1 MDGPTVGR
9 GAAGRLGSR
18 LASRRLIRTIAVAL
32 ASARR
37 FTPSPG
43 GSMAEV
49 HGAGAAT
56 APEGESTLRAW
67 VLGLA
72 LSVILGAAN
81 VYLGLKVGMTVS
93 AAIPA
98 AVLAMLILRR
108 ILRNGTVLEANM
120 VQTAASAG
128 ESLAAGIIFTVP
140 ALVLI
145 GFWREFDYWTTALI
159 ATAGGWLGVLFMI
172 PMRRV
177 FIEESPELPYPEGV
191 ACASV
196 LRAGMDESGPDAA
209 RAVVEGGLLGGIVKL
224 AVGQLGLASGVL
236 EHAGLVAGRPLFIGA
251 EVSPAL
257 VAVGVIVRFEV
268 AVQIFLGGAL
278 GWWIALPAM
287 AELAPFLAP
296 DSAALHQAL
305 DLSLATA
312 PAERAWTLWSQG
324 VRYVG
329 VGAMAV
335 GGIAA
340 LVRVRAGLARA
351 VRELRLGW
359 TTRAEPG
366 GVRIDLSSGWIL
378 SLSAVAIATTAGL
391 YLHFTGAV
399 GIALLATGL
408 MVVACFFFVG
418 VASYIVGLVGNSNSP
433 VSGMT
438 ITAVL
443 ATGAVL
449 FLAGYTGM
457 QGMVATLGVAAIV
470 CCAACTAGDVCND
483 LKTGSLVG
491 ATPWRQQQIQLAG
504 VAVAALV
511 MAPVLQLLDDAYGI
525 GSRELAAPQ
534 ASLFASLARGF
545 FGDESLPWGLVALGA
560 GAGAVV
566 LGLDAALARR
576 GSTTRLHLMPIA
588 VGMYLPLGL
597 SVPIAAGGMIE
608 AWARRARPAADVGAD
623 GGVLF
628 ASGAVAGEALVG
640 VALAL
645 LVALGVERLDWGG
658 QWQISGGVI
667 AGLAVLYAFWR
678 AVRPSRPA

>member
-1 MDGPTVGR
+1 MATVREGE
-9 GAAGRLGSR
+9 
-18 LASRRLIRTIAVAL
+18 AL
-32 ASARR
+32 
-37 FTPSPG
+37 PG
-43 GSMAEV
+43 GE
-49 HGAGAAT
+49 T
-56 APEGESTLRAW
+56 TLRAW
-67 VLGLA
+67 LLGLL
-72 LSVILGAAN
+72 LSAILGAAN

-98 AVLAMLILRR
+98 SVIAMLVLRR
-108 ILRNGTVLEANM
+108 VLRDGTILEANM

-140 ALVLI
+140 AIVLI
-145 GFWREFDYWTTALI
+145 GFWTEFDYWTTTLI
-159 ATAGGWLGVLFMI
+159 AVAGGWLGVLFMI

-191 ACASV
+191 ACALV
-196 LRAGMDESGPDAA
+196 LRAGMDESDAGSA

-224 AVGQLGLASGVL
+224 LVGQLGLAKGVL
-236 EHAGLVAGRPLFIGA
+236 EGAVLVGGRPIFVGA
-251 EVSPAL
+251 EISPAL
-257 VAVGVIVRFEV
+257 VAVGAIVGLEV
-268 AVQIFLGGAL
+268 AVQIFFGGAL
-278 GWWIALPAM
+278 GWWAVLPFM
-287 AELAPFLAP
+287 SDLAPLLAP
-296 DSAALHQAL
+296 GSAALRDAL
-305 DLSLATA
+305 DASSTAA
-312 PAERAWTLWSQG
+312 PAERAYALWSQG

-335 GGIAA
+335 GGVAA
-340 LVRVRAGLARA
+340 LVHVRAGLARA
-351 VRELRLGW
+351 VRELREGW
-359 TTRAEPG
+359 SSQASESSARA
-366 GVRIDLSSGWIL
+366 DLSSGVLLLLAAL
-378 SLSAVAIATTAGL
+378 SIAAMGFV
-391 YLHFTGAV
+391 YLRFTGAI

-443 ATGAVL
+443 LTGAIL
-449 FLAGYTGM
+449 YLAGFTGM
-457 QGMVATLGVAAIV
+457 QGMVATLGVAAVV
-470 CCAACTAGDVCND
+470 CCAACTAGDICND

-560 GAGAVV
+560 GIGGGVLAV
-566 LGLDAALARR
+566 DAWIARR
-576 GSTTRLHLMPIA
+576 GGRLRLHLMPIA

-597 SVPIAAGGMIE
+597 SIPILAGGVIE
-608 AWARRARPAADVGAD
+608 FLARRGRGRGEGR
-623 GGVLF
+623 GGQNVVLF
-628 ASGAVAGEALVG
+628 ASGVVAGEALVG
-640 VALAL
+640 VGLAL
-645 LVALGVERLDWGG
+645 LVVLGVERLGWGG
-658 QWQISGGVI
+658 SWQTVGAGIS
-667 AGLAVLYAFWR
+667 AFAVVYAFWR
-678 AVRPSRPA
+678 AANPRESA

>member
-1 MDGPTVGR
+1 MPNEKMPAMT
-9 GAAGRLGSR
+9 A
-18 LASRRLIRTIAVAL
+18 
-32 ASARR
+32 
-37 FTPSPG
+37 TPIE
-43 GSMAEV
+43 ATN
-49 HGAGAAT
+49 AT
-56 APEGESTLRAW
+56 AQGGESTLRAW
-67 VLGLA
+67 ILGLS
-72 LSVILGAAN
+72 LSAILGAAN
-81 VYLGLKVGMTVS
+81 IYLGLKVGMTVS
-93 AAIPA
+93 ASIPA

-108 ILRNGTVLEANM
+108 ILRGGSVLEANM

-128 ESLAAGIIFTVP
+128 ESLAAGVLFTVP

-159 ATAGGWLGVLFMI
+159 AIAGGWLGVLFMI

-177 FIEESPELPYPEGV
+177 FIEESPELPFPEGV

-196 LRAGMDESGPDAA
+196 LRAGMESGPGAA
-209 RAVVEGGLLGGIVKL
+209 RAVVEGGILGGVVKL
-224 AVGQLGLASGVL
+224 AVGQLGLAVGVL

-278 GWWIALPAM
+278 GWWVVLPAM
-287 AELAPFLAP
+287 AELAPILAP
-296 DSAALHQAL
+296 GSAALEQAL
-305 DLSLATA
+305 DVSAGAA

-351 VRELRLGW
+351 VRELRQGW
-359 TTRAEPG
+359 TARGVPG
-366 GVRIDLSSGWIL
+366 AVRTDLPSGWIL
-378 SLSAVAIATTAGL
+378 FLTALAIGSTALL
-391 YLHFTGAV
+391 YLRFTGAV
-399 GIALLATGL
+399 GIALVATAL

-449 FLAGYTGM
+449 YLAGYTGM
-457 QGMVATLGVAAIV
+457 QGMVATLGVAAVV
-470 CCAACTAGDVCND
+470 CCAACTAGDICND

-491 ATPWRQQQIQLAG
+491 ATPWRQQQIQLVG
-504 VAVAALV
+504 VVVAALV
-511 MAPVLQLLDDAYGI
+511 MAPVLQLLDNAYGI

-545 FGDESLPWGLVALGA
+545 FGDESLPWGLVGLGA
-560 GAGAVV
+560 GIGAVV
-566 LGLDAALARR
+566 LMLDARLVRR
-576 GSTTRLHLMPIA
+576 GSPTRLHLMPIA

-597 SVPIAAGGMIE
+597 SVPILAGGLIE
-608 AWARRARPAADVGAD
+608 VLARRTRATQAQAAE

-645 LVALGVERLDWGG
+645 LIALGVGRLDWGG
-658 QWQISGGVI
+658 QWQVVGGIV
-667 AGLAVLYAFWR
+667 ATLAVLYAFWR
-678 AVRPSRPA
+678 AVRASHPA

>member
-1 MDGPTVGR
+1 MANEDGVG
-9 GAAGRLGSR
+9 
-18 LASRRLIRTIAVAL
+18 AS
-32 ASARR
+32 
-37 FTPSPG
+37 
-43 GSMAEV
+43 E
-49 HGAGAAT
+49 T
-56 APEGESTLRAW
+56 APGAEATLRVW
-67 VLGLA
+67 ILGLA
-72 LSVILGAAN
+72 LAAILGAAN

-93 AAIPA
+93 ASIPA

-108 ILRNGTVLEANM
+108 VLRGGSVLEANL

-128 ESLAAGIIFTVP
+128 ESLAAGVLFTVP

-159 ATAGGWLGVLFMI
+159 AIAGGWLGVLFMI

-177 FIEESPELPYPEGV
+177 FIEESPELPFPEGV

-196 LRAGMDESGPDAA
+196 LRAGMEETGPGAA
-209 RAVVEGGLLGGIVKL
+209 RSVVEGGILGGIVKL
-224 AVGQLGLASGVL
+224 VVGQLGLAAGVL
-236 EHAGLVAGRPLFIGA
+236 EHASLVAGRPIFLGA

-278 GWWIALPAM
+278 GWWVALPAM
-287 AELAPFLAP
+287 GELAPLLAP
-296 DSAALHQAL
+296 GSAALQQAL
-305 DLSLATA
+305 DATSTA
-312 PAERAWTLWSQG
+312 VPAERAWALWSQG

-351 VRELRLGW
+351 VGELRLGW
-359 TTRAEPG
+359 SAQAGAAAGRA
-366 GVRIDLSSGWIL
+366 DLSSGWIL
-378 SLSAVAIATTAGL
+378 FLSAMAIGATALL
-391 YLHFTGAV
+391 YLRFTGAI
-399 GIALLATGL
+399 GMALLATGL
-408 MVVACFFFVG
+408 MVVASFFFVG

-457 QGMVATLGVAAIV
+457 DGMVATLGVAAVV

-491 ATPWRQQQIQLAG
+491 ATPWRQQQIQLVG
-504 VAVAALV
+504 VVVAALV

-545 FGDESLPWGLVALGA
+545 FGDESLPWGLVGLGA
-560 GAGAVV
+560 AIGGGV
-566 LGLDAALARR
+566 LALDAWLVRR
-576 GSTTRLHLMPIA
+576 GRPTRLHLMPIA
-588 VGMYLPLGL
+588 VGIYLPLGL
-597 SVPIAAGGMIE
+597 SVPILAGGLIE
-608 AWARRARPAADVGAD
+608 WWSRRGRVGAAPGAD
-623 GGVLF
+623 NGVLF

-645 LVALGVERLDWGG
+645 LVALGVGRLEWGG
-658 QWQISGGVI
+658 AWQASGGVLT
-667 AGLAVLYAFWR
+667 ALAVLHAFAR
-678 AVRPSRPA
+678 ATRSAGRA

>member
-1 MDGPTVGR
+1 MAQAR
-9 GAAGRLGSR
+9 GAEAAAVPSGS
-18 LASRRLIRTIAVAL
+18 
-32 ASARR
+32 
-37 FTPSPG
+37 
-43 GSMAEV
+43 
-49 HGAGAAT
+49 
-56 APEGESTLRAW
+56 ESTLRAW
-67 VLGLA
+67 LLGLS

-93 AAIPA
+93 ASIPA
-98 AVLAMLILRR
+98 AVIAMLILRR
-108 ILRNGTVLEANM
+108 VLRGGSVLEANM

-196 LRAGMDESGPDAA
+196 LRAGMAESGPGAA

-224 AVGQLGLASGVL
+224 AVGQLGLAVGVL
-236 EHAGLVAGRPLFIGA
+236 EHAGLVLGRPFFIGA

-268 AVQIFLGGAL
+268 AVQIFVGGAL
-278 GWWIALPAM
+278 GWWVVLPAM
-287 AELAPFLAP
+287 AELAPVLAP
-296 DSAALHQAL
+296 GSAALAQAL
-305 DLSLATA
+305 DGASGIA
-312 PAERAWTLWSQG
+312 PAERAFSLWSQG

-329 VGAMAV
+329 VGAMAI

-351 VRELRLGW
+351 VRELRVGW
-359 TTRAEPG
+359 TARNAGDAVRVDLPG
-366 GVRIDLSSGWIL
+366 GWIL
-378 SLSAVAIATTAGL
+378 VLTALAVAATGAL
-391 YLHFTGAV
+391 YLRFTGTV
-399 GIALLATGL
+399 GIALLATAL

-470 CCAACTAGDVCND
+470 CCAACTAGDTCND

-491 ATPWRQQQIQLAG
+491 ATPWRQQQIQLVG

-545 FGDESLPWGLVALGA
+545 FGDESLPWGLVGLGA
-560 GAGAVV
+560 GIGAVV
-566 LGLDAALARR
+566 LLLDAALRER
-576 GSTTRLHLMPIA
+576 GSSTRLHLMPIA

-597 SVPIAAGGMIE
+597 SVPILVGGAIE
-608 AWARRARPAADVGAD
+608 VWTRRARAPATDPGAE
-623 GGVLF
+623 GGILF

-640 VALAL
+640 VAIAL
-645 LVALGVERLDWGG
+645 LVALGVGRLEWAG
-658 QWQISGGVI
+658 QWQVSGGVV
-667 AGLAVLYAFWR
+667 LALAILYAFWR
-678 AVRPSRPA
+678 AVRDSRPA

>member
-1 MDGPTVGR
+1 MHDTRGMGP
-9 GAAGRLGSR
+9 AASGPSLGWRSGWR
-18 LASRRLIRTIAVAL
+18 SGWTA
-32 ASARR
+32 
-37 FTPSPG
+37 
-43 GSMAEV
+43 GSS
-49 HGAGAAT
+49 
-56 APEGESTLRAW
+56 GESTLRAW
-67 VLGLA
+67 LLGLSLA
-72 LSVILGAAN
+72 AVLGAAN

-93 AAIPA
+93 ASIPA

-108 ILRNGTVLEANM
+108 VLRDGTVLEANL

-128 ESLAAGIIFTVP
+128 ESLAAGILFTVP

-145 GFWREFDYWTTALI
+145 GFWQTFDYWTTALI
-159 ATAGGWLGVLFMI
+159 AIAGGWLGVLFMI

-177 FIEESPELPYPEGV
+177 FIEESPELPFPEGV

-196 LRAGMDESGPDAA
+196 LRAGMEDSGPGAA
-209 RAVVEGGLLGGIVKL
+209 RAVVEGGLLGGLVKL
-224 AVGQLGLASGVL
+224 AIGQLGLASGVL
-236 EHAGLVAGRPLFIGA
+236 EHAALVAGRPLFVGA
-251 EVSPAL
+251 EISPAL
-257 VAVGVIVRFEV
+257 VAVGVIVRLEV
-268 AVQIFLGGAL
+268 AAQIFLGGAI
-278 GWWIALPAM
+278 GWWFVLPTM
-287 AELAPFLAP
+287 AELAPLLAP
-296 DSAALHQAL
+296 GSAALGQAL
-305 DLSLATA
+305 DASAAT
-312 PAERAWTLWSQG
+312 PPSERAFALWSHG

-335 GGIAA
+335 GGLAA

-359 TTRAEPG
+359 ASRAGDGEG
-366 GVRIDLSSGWIL
+366 RTDLSGRWIL
-378 SLSAVAIATTAGL
+378 FLSAVAIGSTAMV
-391 YLHFTGAV
+391 YLRFTGAI
-399 GIALLATGL
+399 GIALLATVL
-408 MVVACFFFVG
+408 MAVACFFFVG

-470 CCAACTAGDVCND
+470 CCAACTAGDICND

-491 ATPWRQQQIQLAG
+491 ATPWRQQQIQLVG
-504 VAVAALV
+504 VVVSALV

-545 FGDESLPWGLVALGA
+545 FGDESLPWGLVGLGA
-560 GAGAVV
+560 GIGALV
-566 LGLDAALARR
+566 LALDAVLARR
-576 GSTTRLHLMPIA
+576 GGAMRLHLMPIA

-597 SVPIAAGGMIE
+597 SLPILVGGALEGIARRRRRDALASAGG
-608 AWARRARPAADVGAD
+608 

-640 VALAL
+640 VGLAL
-645 LVALGVERLDWGG
+645 LVALGVGRLDWGG
-658 QWQISGGVI
+658 EWQGVGAGV
-667 AGLAVLYAFWR
+667 AGLVLIFAFGR
-678 AVRPSRPA
+678 AVRADPAR